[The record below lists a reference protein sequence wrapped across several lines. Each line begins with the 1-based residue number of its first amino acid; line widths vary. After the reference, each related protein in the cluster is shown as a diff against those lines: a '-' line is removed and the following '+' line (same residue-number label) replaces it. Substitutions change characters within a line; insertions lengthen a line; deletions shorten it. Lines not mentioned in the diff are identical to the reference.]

1 MGFRSNLRATG
12 VALSLLLASGGIA
25 VAKTTIDFYFPV
37 PVQGALSREMSRL
50 VKTFNDSHPDIEVVA
65 AYTGSYDDTRL
76 KAQAAFDSGKP
87 PAVALVS
94 ANNVPDFVIGGE
106 IEPIDALLSAHG
118 QDPKTFLDD
127 FWPAL
132 HANAKA
138 DGKLYAIP
146 YQNSTPLL
154 YINAQAFKDAGLDPD
169 HPPATWAEFVAA
181 AQKLTKR
188 DGDKVVRYGF
198 EMPGIYDYLGWLT
211 QTFAMSNGGQFFNP
225 YNPGEVYYD
234 QPSTRGAVQFIRD
247 LVFKYKVMPE
257 GVVDPS
263 QVSTDFFAGR
273 AAMVMLS
280 TGSLTFIRNGA
291 KFPYQVAFIPRN
303 QRNAAPI
310 GGGSMVIFKK
320 LTPEQREAAWTF
332 VSYMTSS
339 ATLGDW
345 SRVTGYFAP
354 RKSSYDLPE
363 MKAFIDQHPDALI
376 ALKQL
381 EYGQPWLA
389 TYNVVAVRKAIEDE
403 VQAVLSG
410 KKQPAE
416 AVRDAQKNA
425 DEIMKPYQEKLV
437 QLGSL

>member
-1 MGFRSNLRATG
+1 MGMRSTFRATG
-12 VALSLLLASGGIA
+12 AALAMLLASGGLA
-25 VAKTTIDFYFPV
+25 AAKTTIDFYFPV
-37 PVQGALSREMSRL
+37 PVQGALSREMGRL
-50 VKTFNDSHPDIEVVA
+50 VKAFNDAHPDIEVVA

-76 KAQAAFDSGKP
+76 KAQAAFESGKP

-106 IEPIDALLSAHG
+106 IEPIDDLLSAHG

-132 HANAKA
+132 HANAMTN
-138 DGKLYAIP
+138 GKLYAIP

-154 YINAQAFKDAGLDPD
+154 YINAEHFKEAGLDPD

-188 DGDKVVRYGF
+188 DGDKITRYGF
-198 EMPGIYDYLGWLT
+198 EMPGVYDYLGWLT
-211 QTFAMSNGGQFFNP
+211 QTFAMSNGGLFFNP
-225 YNPGEVYYD
+225 INPGEVYYD
-234 QPSTRGAVQFIRD
+234 QPSTRGAVQFLGD
-247 LVFKYKVMPE
+247 LVFKYKVMPQ

-273 AAMVMLS
+273 ASMVMLS

-310 GGGSMVIFKK
+310 GGGSMVVFKK
-320 LTPEQREAAWTF
+320 LSPEAREAAWSF
-332 VSYMTSS
+332 VSYMTSA

-363 MKAFIDQHPDALI
+363 MKAFIGQHPDALI

-381 EYGQPWLA
+381 EYARPGLPPTMWSPCARRSRTRSRRCSRARSRRRRPSAMPRRTPMRL
-389 TYNVVAVRKAIEDE
+389 
-403 VQAVLSG
+403 
-410 KKQPAE
+410 
-416 AVRDAQKNA
+416 
-425 DEIMKPYQEKLV
+425 
-437 QLGSL
+437 